1 VVEVKALF
9 FVFIFLMIL
18 FFYLYFPLKYYAIV
32 KENCGSIDPLLIIA
46 LIKVESNF
54 REKAVSRAGA
64 IGLMQLLPST
74 AAWICQRSG
83 FSRDIDIT
91 SPVDNIVVGIEYLR
105 YLIDLYDGNIELALR
120 AYNWGPARVTQQS
133 DVAGEYLSR
142 VKLYHRIYRILY
154 FWVR

>member
-1 VVEVKALF
+1 MKALF
-9 FVFIFLMIL
+9 FVFILLVIF
-18 FFYLYFPLKYYAIV
+18 FFYLYFPLKYYSV
-32 KENCGSIDPLLIIA
+32 VRENSGSIDPLLIMA

-54 REKAVSRAGA
+54 REKAVSHAGA
-64 IGLMQLLPST
+64 IGLMQILPST

-83 FSRDIDIT
+83 FSRDVDIT

-105 YLIDLYDGNIELALR
+105 YLIDLYEGNIELALR
-120 AYNWGPARVTQQS
+120 AYNSGPSRVANRS

-142 VKLYHRIYRILY
+142 VKLFHRIYRILY